1 MIVRN
6 LELKQGRIRAKHEF
20 KDNKWISASFRRT
33 LISLRLYEVGKSY
46 AMRGFKLR
54 MYS

>member
-1 MIVRN
+1 MLVRN
-6 LELKQGRIRAKHEF
+6 LELKQGRIRAEHEF
-20 KDNKWISASFRRT
+20 WNEKWITGYFRHT
-33 LISLRLYEVGKSY
+33 LIGYRFYEVGKSY